1 LEISI
6 GRVYKRGYK
15 GILTIEIF
23 LRFLRF
29 KSMKGKLYIVS
40 TPIGNLEDITLRAL
54 RILKEVDLIACE
66 DTRVTKKLLS
76 YYQIHKPLTSYHEH
90 NEREKAEELLSI
102 LESGKSIA
110 VVSDA
115 GTPGVSDPGYRLV
128 SLASE
133 KDIDVISVPGPS
145 AAIAALSVSG
155 LSTSSFTFLGFLP
168 RLDKKRRECLES
180 IREYTQTL
188 IFYESPNRVIETLKG
203 MLETLGN
210 RRVSVSRE
218 ITKMFEEALRG
229 ETSQVIQILEQ
240 REGIKGEFTIVLEG
254 KSNKFETSDGII
266 NEQLELYKEKGLSLK
281 DTVKEV
287 SRNLGVS
294 KSKVYKKALEVWGK
308 TQIRFRD

>member
-1 LEISI
+1 
-6 GRVYKRGYK
+6 
-15 GILTIEIF
+15 
-23 LRFLRF
+23 
-29 KSMKGKLYIVS
+29 MKGKLYIVS
-40 TPIGNLEDITLRAL
+40 TPIGNLEDITLRAI

-76 YYQIHKPLTSYHEH
+76 HYQIHKPLTSYHEH

-102 LESGKSIA
+102 LESGKNIA

-115 GTPGVSDPGYRLV
+115 GTPGVSDPGYRLI

-133 KDIDVISVPGPS
+133 KGIDVISIPGPS

-155 LSTSSFTFLGFLP
+155 LSTSSFIFFGFLP
-168 RLDKKRRECLES
+168 KSDKKRREFLES
-180 IREYTQTL
+180 VREYTETL
-188 IFYESPNRVIETLKG
+188 IFYESPNRIIDTLKN
-203 MLETLGN
+203 MVETLGN

-218 ITKMFEEALRG
+218 VTKVFEETLRWKI
-229 ETSQVIQILEQ
+229 SHVIQILEQ

-254 KSNKFETSDGII
+254 KTNESRALDEVI
-266 NEQLELYKEKGLSLK
+266 NERLEFYKERGLTLK

-294 KSKVYKKALEVWGK
+294 KSKIYKKALEVWGK
-308 TQIRFRD
+308 AQVKFRDKE